1 MESPLVIIVIIA
13 VGLVALLLAW
23 RAVRFFLKMVLLGI
37 FLLALL
43 VGIYVWSSSS
53 RDAPAPPS
61 VNRRPADT
69 RRNR

>member
-1 MESPLVIIVIIA
+1 MESPLVIVVIIA

-23 RAVRFFLKMVLLGI
+23 RAVRFFLKMALLGI

>member
-43 VGIYVWSSSS
+43 VGIYLWFGSS
-53 RDAPAPPS
+53 DAPAPPS
-61 VNRRPADT
+61 ANRRPADT